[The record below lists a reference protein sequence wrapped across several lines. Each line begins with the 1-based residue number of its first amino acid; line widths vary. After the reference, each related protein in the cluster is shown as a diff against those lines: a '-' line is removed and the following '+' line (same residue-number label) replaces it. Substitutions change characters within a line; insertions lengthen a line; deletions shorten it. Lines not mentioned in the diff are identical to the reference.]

1 MSAAL
6 YYWRATRWRSRRSVL
21 VVALICGLLGM
32 VALGALAGA
41 RRTDT
46 AYGRYLHAINS
57 SDVFVNVP
65 GPVLPVIR
73 QVERL
78 PGVASAAA
86 TVGLNANPVVNGG
99 VNDGWLTNGLTGS
112 LDGDGFR
119 QDRLTVLAGRLPRPG
134 ATGEIALT
142 AGQARFFHTGVGGHV
157 TYAFYRQNLKTN
169 VQVPARRSTF
179 LVTAIVVIP
188 PALGDQFDDVNGAVL
203 PPAATAR
210 YLNGEF
216 AFGWVGLRLT
226 AGSAGIPAL
235 QRHLAALAREVDR
248 MFHVPPGTIHL
259 NIRRLDIL
267 HHEVQQGIK
276 PQAVALAILG
286 GLAALALLVL
296 AGQGLAQL
304 LERSTRD
311 LTGLR
316 AMGTSR
322 AQAALA
328 SGLTGAVAVLGG
340 TALAVAGAVAVSPLA
355 PVGAV
360 REFDPARGVR
370 ADPLVLAG
378 GGIVLAAALLAVLS
392 VLAWRSV
399 RPASDA
405 PTAGASSV
413 AAAAAAAGLPVTA
426 VVGTREALE
435 RRAGR
440 RPIPVLATLIGSV
453 VAVVAVAMAV
463 VFGASLTGLLTNPA
477 RYGWNWTLLMD
488 TQGGYGSWP
497 PAQMDRLVSGQPG
510 VTGWSTFAFTQIP
523 IDGQTVP
530 VLGLTR
536 HLGSVEPPT
545 TSGHPIAG
553 PGQIELGVATLRQ
566 LGKRVGETVTV
577 GSGRARRTLTI
588 VGTVTLPSIGLT
600 IADHV
605 SLGRGAMLAD
615 STLLAAQG
623 LPPGPSSVQQ
633 AASSAVA
640 IPAFPSAV
648 AIDLAPG
655 ASSKALVARI
665 SHADPG
671 GTPGGTYRLPQNRVQ
686 GAAILDAARMGSQPL
701 ALALAVAA
709 GAVLSLALALLASV
723 RQRRR
728 ELALLKA
735 LGLTRRQVMAAVAWQ
750 ASVILVVAV
759 LVGGPLGVAAGHWA
773 WAAFASSLGAVPVTV
788 VPLPALLAA
797 FLALLVAGN
806 LLAAGPGAA
815 AARTRPAAVLR
826 TE

>member
-1 MSAAL
+1 VSAAF
-6 YYWRATRWRSRRSVL
+6 YYWRGTRWRSRRQVV
-21 VVALICGLLGM
+21 VVALICGLLGT

-86 TVGLNANPVVNGG
+86 TVGLNANPVVHGKIS
-99 VNDGWLTNGLTGS
+99 DGWLTNGLTGS

-119 QDRLTVLAGRLPRPG
+119 QDRMTVLAGRLPRPG
-134 ATGEIALT
+134 ATDEVALT
-142 AGQARFFHTGVGGHV
+142 PGQAQFFHTGVGGRV
-157 TYAFYRQNLKTN
+157 TYEIYRTNLTTN
-169 VQVPARRSTF
+169 ASIPAGRSTF
-179 LVTAIVVIP
+179 IVTGIVDLP
-188 PALGDQFDDVNGAVL
+188 PVLGDQFDQVDNAVL

-235 QRHLAALAREVDR
+235 QRRLASVADEVDR
-248 MFHVPPGTIHL
+248 LFRVPPGTIRL
-259 NIRRLDIL
+259 DIRRLDIV
-267 HHEVQQGIK
+267 HHEVQQGIE

-286 GLAALALLVL
+286 GLTALALLVL
-296 AGQGLAQL
+296 AGQAMTQL
-304 LERSTRD
+304 LDRSTPD
-311 LTGLR
+311 QAGLR
-316 AMGTSR
+316 AMGASHG
-322 AQAALA
+322 QAALA
-328 SGLTGAVAVLGG
+328 CGLAGAVAVLGG
-340 TALAVAGAVAVSPLA
+340 TALAVMGAIAVSPLA

-360 REFDPARGVR
+360 REFDPARGVQV
-370 ADPLVLAG
+370 DPLVLAG
-378 GGIVLAAALLAVLS
+378 GGCVLAVALLAVLGG
-392 VLAWRSV
+392 LAWRSAQ
-399 RPASDA
+399 PPGEA
-405 PTAGASSV
+405 PGARASSV
-413 AAAAAAAGLPVTA
+413 AAAAAAAGLPVSA

-435 RRAGR
+435 RGAGR
-440 RPIPVLATLIGSV
+440 RPVPVLATLAGSV
-453 VAVVAVAMAV
+453 VAVIAVTMAV
-463 VFGASLTGLLTNPA
+463 VFGASLTGLVANPA

-488 TQGGYGSWP
+488 SQGGYESWP
-497 PAQMDRLVSGQPG
+497 PTQMDRLVGGQPG

-523 IDGQTVP
+523 IDGQSLP

-553 PGQIELGVATLRQ
+553 PRQIELGVATMRQ
-566 LGKRVGETVTV
+566 LGKRIGNTVTV
-577 GSGRARRTLTI
+577 GSGRDRRTLTI

-600 IADHV
+600 LTDHV

-615 STLLAAQG
+615 STLLATQG
-623 LPPGPSSVQQ
+623 LTPNVPLQKAVSSPV
-633 AASSAVA
+633 S

-655 ASSKALVARI
+655 ASGKALVARI
-665 SHADPG
+665 SHANPG
-671 GTPGGTYRLPQNRVQ
+671 GTPGGTYQLPQNRIR
-686 GAAILDAARMGSQPL
+686 GAAIVDAARMGSQPL

-723 RQRRR
+723 RRRRR
-728 ELALLKA
+728 ELALLKT

-750 ASVILVVAV
+750 ASVILVIAALIGV
-759 LVGGPLGVAAGHWA
+759 PLGVTAGHWA
-773 WAAFASSLGAVPVTV
+773 WGAFATSLGAVPVTV
-788 VPLPALLAA
+788 LPVPALLAGIVV
-797 FLALLVAGN
+797 LLVTGN
-806 LLAAGPGAA
+806 LLAAGPGAV

-826 TE
+826 AE

>member
-1 MSAAL
+1 VSAAI
-6 YYWRATRWRSRRSVL
+6 YYWRGTRWRSRRQVL
-21 VVALICGLLGM
+21 VVALICGLLGT

-46 AYGRYLHAINS
+46 AYGLYLRAINS

-65 GPVLPVIR
+65 GPVLPIIR

-78 PGVASAAA
+78 PGVASGAA
-86 TVGLNANPVVNGG
+86 TVGLNANPVVHGK
-99 VNDGWLTNGLTGS
+99 VNDSWLTDGLTGS

-119 QDRLTVLAGRLPRPG
+119 QDRMTVLAGRLPRPG
-134 ATGEIALT
+134 ATDEVALT
-142 AGQARFFHTGVGGHV
+142 AGQARFFRVGVGGHV
-157 TYAFYRQNLKTN
+157 TYEFYRTNLKTDASI
-169 VQVPARRSTF
+169 PAGRSTF
-179 LVTAIVVIP
+179 VVTGIVDLP
-188 PALGDQFDDVNGAVL
+188 PVLGDQFDQTNNAVL

-216 AFGWVGLRLT
+216 AFGFVGLRLK

-235 QRHLAALAREVDR
+235 QRRLATLSDMVDR
-248 MFHVPPGTIHL
+248 TFHVPPGTIRL

-267 HHEVQQGIK
+267 HHEVQQGIE
-276 PQAVALAILG
+276 PQAVALAVLA

-296 AGQGLAQL
+296 AGQALAQL
-304 LERSTRD
+304 LDRSTPD
-311 LTGLR
+311 LAGLR
-316 AMGTSR
+316 AMGASR

-328 SGLTGAVAVLGG
+328 SGLAGAVAVLGG

-360 REFDPARGVR
+360 REFDPARGVE

-378 GGIVLAAALLAVLS
+378 AGSVLAAALLAVLG

-399 RPASDA
+399 RPPGHTSAA
-405 PTAGASSV
+405 KASSV
-413 AAAAAAAGLPVTA
+413 TAAAAAAGLPITA

-435 RRAGR
+435 RGPGR
-440 RPIPVLATLIGSV
+440 RPLPVLATLIGSV
-453 VAVVAVAMAV
+453 VAVLAVTMAV

-488 TQGGYGSWP
+488 TQGGYGTWP

-510 VTGWSTFAFTQIP
+510 VTGWSTFGFTQIP
-523 IDGQTVP
+523 IDSQSVP

-553 PGQIELGVATLRQ
+553 PLQIELGVATLRQ
-566 LGKRVGETVTV
+566 LGKRIGDTVTV
-577 GSGRARRTLTI
+577 GSGRTRRTLTI

-623 LPPGPSSVQQ
+623 LSPNLPAQQ
-633 AASSAVA
+633 AAAPVSV
-640 IPAFPSAV
+640 PAFPSAV

-655 ASSKALVARI
+655 ASGKALAARI
-665 SHADPG
+665 SDAGPG
-671 GTPGGTYRLPQNRVQ
+671 GAPGGTYQLPPDRIR
-686 GAAILDAARMGSQPL
+686 GASIVDAAQMGSQPL
-701 ALALAVAA
+701 TLALALAA

-723 RQRRR
+723 RRRRR
-728 ELALLKA
+728 ELALLKT

-750 ASVILVVAV
+750 ASVILVVAG
-759 LVGGPLGVAAGHWA
+759 LVGVPLGVAAGHWA
-773 WAAFASSLGAVPVTV
+773 WAAFATSLGAVPVTV
-788 VPLPALLAA
+788 VPVPVLLAG
-797 FLALLVAGN
+797 FGVLLVAGN
-806 LLAAGPGAA
+806 LLAAGPGAV
-815 AARTRPAAVLR
+815 AARTPPAALLR